1 MFKKFAQLGILG
13 INRRIGEFILPY
25 NPRQFYP
32 LVDNKIKTYQL
43 CLENAIP
50 SPTHYWQ
57 IQSHGELKEMS
68 RHLSE
73 HSSFA
78 IKPCRGAMG
87 NGILIVND
95 VKWEEDGELWSFKT
109 SKGDLDKKDI
119 EYFISD
125 ILSGMYSLSG
135 LPDEAIIQEKLNPH
149 PEMARFSYRGIA
161 DIRVIVFRGYP
172 VMAMLRLP
180 TSLSRGRANLHQG
193 AVGCGVDLT
202 TGSVCHAIWQNR
214 NITTHPDT
222 DEVFTTLKLPF
233 WEEILTMAVRCYKI
247 TGMGY
252 LGVDIVLDEAR
263 GPLLLEIN
271 ARPGLSIQTAN
282 MAGLLPRLRLVKN
295 QPEKLSTEKKV
306 KFAMENFPASQIIK

>member
-1 MFKKFAQLGILG
+1 MFKDFTQLGILG

-25 NPRQFYP
+25 NPRHLYP

-43 CLENAIP
+43 CLENGIP

-57 IQSHGELKEMS
+57 VQSHGELKEMS

-73 HSSFA
+73 HASFA

-95 VKWEEDGELWSFKT
+95 VNWLDNGELWSFKT
-109 SKGDLDKKDI
+109 SKGDLKKKDL
-119 EYFISD
+119 EYFISG

-135 LPDEAIIQEKLNPH
+135 LPDEAIIQEKLNSH
-149 PEMARFSYRGIA
+149 SAIARFSYRGIA
-161 DIRVIVFRGYP
+161 DIRVIVFKGYP

-180 TSLSRGRANLHQG
+180 TSQSRGRANLHQG
-193 AVGCGVDLT
+193 AVGCGVDLA

-222 DEVFTTLKLPF
+222 DETLATLKLPY
-233 WEEILTMAVRCYKI
+233 WEEILTMAVKCYEI

-252 LGVDIVLDEAR
+252 LGVDIVLDEER
-263 GPLLLEIN
+263 GPLLLEVN

-282 MAGLLPRLRLVKN
+282 MAGLLPRLRLVKG
-295 QPEKLSTEKKV
+295 QPEVLSPKKKV
-306 KFAMENFPASQIIK
+306 KFAMENFPAS